1 MKKTYLVNALRVDI
15 QRDMWGYIESHDDN
29 YCYNDEFDTDDLDE
43 IVDKTNTLKEFV
55 GEEPTATRESV
66 IAEMEEMIAHL
77 NTQRKPN
84 EQVHVTSWI
93 HG

>member
-1 MKKTYLVNALRVDI
+1 MKKAYLISALALDI
-15 QRDMWGYIESHDDN
+15 KRDMWVYIDSHADTC
-29 YCYNDEFDTDDLDE
+29 YYNDEFDADELDE

-66 IAEMEEMIAHL
+66 IAEMEQMIAYL

-84 EQVHVTSWI
+84 EQVHVTNWI

>member
-1 MKKTYLVNALRVDI
+1 MKKAYLISALALDI
-15 QRDMWGYIESHDDN
+15 KRDMWGYIDSHADTC
-29 YCYNDEFDTDDLDE
+29 YYNDEFDADELDE
-43 IVDKTNTLKEFV
+43 IVDKTNTLKEFI

-66 IAEMEEMIAHL
+66 IAEMEQMIAYL

-84 EQVHVTSWI
+84 EQVHVTNWI